1 MSKKK
6 IRPGRVRL
14 ADDEQALVVEYES
27 EEFELLQDGSLG
39 KLLDKSTGSKKLKV
53 KNLELD
59 ADELASELI
68 EKCKL
73 IKPASLGLVKDLLL
87 QLKEREHA
95 QRRTDSTTGS
105 QGWSIAADASTSS
118 PQYNNV
124 PADTKARSKDK
135 QSRREKMSC
144 ALLHPQCSDQAAN
157 NVFVVDI
164 GVARVIISCIAVC
177 KAIMLTNTCTT
188 GWSAMHVQHA
198 FLGTVM
204 TCQLQGHG
212 KPEPAPCFSRA
223 PMQMRARPQRRRPW
237 RKRRPIDNNS
247 RPSFNRKF
255 LQCKLE
261 SMRQPAWTRWSSTWS
276 HCTKT
281 TSVPRSMAWA

>member
-144 ALLHPQCSDQAAN
+144 ALLHPQCSALIRQQAM
-157 NVFVVDI
+157 
-164 GVARVIISCIAVC
+164 S
-177 KAIMLTNTCTT
+177 L
-188 GWSAMHVQHA
+188 
-198 FLGTVM
+198 L
-204 TCQLQGHG
+204 L
-212 KPEPAPCFSRA
+212 
-223 PMQMRARPQRRRPW
+223 
-237 RKRRPIDNNS
+237 
-247 RPSFNRKF
+247 
-255 LQCKLE
+255 
-261 SMRQPAWTRWSSTWS
+261 
-276 HCTKT
+276 
-281 TSVPRSMAWA
+281 TSVLLE